1 MKVTGRQRFGHHVA
15 EQKNTL
21 SDDGDDPPKRG
32 AGVNR
37 RLSETWETTGW
48 KPHKTW
54 VLVLENRIVWAA
66 SVGCSVPLTRPPTGR
81 EAGTW
86 DECSGRGAI
95 GLMTRTMVALVGEE
109 GATASKDAPLQ
120 RSGRSGFRR
129 SRTCG
134 TRYDGRLLDAC
145 PADP

>member
-1 MKVTGRQRFGHHVA
+1 VTGRQRFGHHVA
-15 EQKNTL
+15 EEKNTL

-66 SVGCSVPLTRPPTGR
+66 SVGCSVPLTRPLPAAR
-81 EAGTW
+81 LE
-86 DECSGRGAI
+86 RGPS
-95 GLMTRTMVALVGEE
+95 VAGEE
-109 GATASKDAPLQ
+109 PSV
-120 RSGRSGFRR
+120 
-129 SRTCG
+129 
-134 TRYDGRLLDAC
+134 
-145 PADP
+145 